1 LLTLAKTPYEDG
13 VIRSTATA
21 HPGASD
27 HGRLATPAATIL
39 GSSLAFVDG
48 AAVNVALPALE
59 RALNADTAGAQ
70 WIVDAYLLTLGAF
83 VLLGGASADRFGR
96 RRVFVAG
103 VVVFTVASVACAA
116 APGLVALLIARAAQG
131 IGAALLVPAS
141 LALLGGARWAR

>member
-1 LLTLAKTPYEDG
+1 LLSLAKTPYEDG

-59 RALNADTAGAQ
+59 RL
-70 WIVDAYLLTLGAF
+70 
-83 VLLGGASADRFGR
+83 DRRHGR
-96 RRVFVAG
+96 GRSG
-103 VVVFTVASVACAA
+103 SSTPIS
-116 APGLVALLIARAAQG
+116 
-131 IGAALLVPAS
+131 
-141 LALLGGARWAR
+141 